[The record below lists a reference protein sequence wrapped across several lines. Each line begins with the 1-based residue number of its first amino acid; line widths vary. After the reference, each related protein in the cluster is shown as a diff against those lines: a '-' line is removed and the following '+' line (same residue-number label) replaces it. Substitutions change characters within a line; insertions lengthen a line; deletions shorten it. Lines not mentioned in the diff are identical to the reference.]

1 MNHLR
6 INRDSLVE
14 MKDES
19 AGIEEDRKL
28 VDAVLASGDEQA
40 FRELYRRHSPR
51 LLGFVSRLL
60 GGASSDGEDVVQE
73 SWIRASE
80 GLRKFQWRSTFSTWL
95 LGIGLNVVRDILRRN
110 NGSQTFGEDQEL
122 ISKRQDIENESKIDL
137 ERAIAI
143 LPDDNRLVLVLH
155 DIEGYT
161 HEEISARLDIP
172 NGTTKSRLF
181 KARRLIRERL
191 SENKEQYNEGQ

>member
-1 MNHLR
+1 
-6 INRDSLVE
+6 

-191 SENKEQYNEGQ
+191 SENKEQYNERQ